1 MVLRNACFRYKVPRM
16 ATIKDVAARAGVST
30 ATVSRILADPNVCL
44 PATRMKVL
52 AAVDEL
58 DYAPNFAAKSLRTT
72 RSSKIVVTVP
82 DVSNPFFSLVLRG
95 IQNVAQPAGYAVL
108 VGDTHLDP
116 VREEAYGD
124 MLLRKE
130 ADGLIFLG
138 HKLPPSL
145 NRLVQSKEGR
155 APIVNGGEF
164 DSPVEISSAHIDNA
178 QAASDMFDHL
188 AGLGHRQIAV
198 IAGPLTSPAS
208 RERVSGVRRAVIK
221 HDLQDTVSIHHTQF
235 SIEAGEAAARSILAE
250 PDHPTAL
257 LCLSDEQAFG
267 VLATL
272 RELGLKCP
280 DNISVT
286 GFDDTRYAR
295 VSLPALTSIH
305 QPMIELGEEMVR
317 LLLGIIKGTITNPRS
332 VTLKHAIVVR
342 HSTAPAKGE
351 R

>member
-1 MVLRNACFRYKVPRM
+1 M
-16 ATIKDVAARAGVST
+16 ATIKDVAALAGVST

-44 PATRMKVL
+44 PATRFKVL

-95 IQNVAQPAGYAVL
+95 IQNIAQPAGYAVL

-116 VREEAYGD
+116 IREEAYGD

-145 NRLVQSKEGR
+145 NRLVESKDGR

-164 DSPVEISSAHIDNA
+164 DSPIEISSAHIDNA
-178 QAASDMFDHL
+178 QAASDMLDHL
-188 AGLGHRQIAV
+188 VGLGHSRIAV
-198 IAGPLTSPAS
+198 IGGPVTSPAS
-208 RERVSGVRRAVIK
+208 RERLSGIRRAAIK
-221 HDLQDTVSIHHTQF
+221 HGLQETVTIYNTQF
-235 SIEAGEAAARSILAE
+235 TIEAGEAATHSILTK
-250 PDHPTAL
+250 PDRPTAL

-267 VLATL
+267 ALVTV
-272 RELGLKCP
+272 REMGLSCP
-280 DNISVT
+280 EDVSIT

-295 VSLPALTSIH
+295 VSLPALTSVQ
-305 QPMIELGEEMVR
+305 QPMVELGEEMVR
-317 LLLGIIKGTITNPRS
+317 LLIGIIEGAITKPRS
-332 VTLKHAIVVR
+332 ITLKHAIIVR
-342 HSTAPAKGE
+342 GSTATA
-351 R
+351 RT